1 MQSNWSD
8 VRVPC
13 AMCPVFGD
21 WINVTDLINQEF
33 YKTRKQKLKIDLLLI
48 AKEAKVFN
56 VFLKSGTCPP
66 YHIKSIQKSL
76 RAKRPTKRF
85 YYSQGAEELFVTLI
99 KV

>member
-1 MQSNWSD
+1 MQSNRSD
-8 VRVPC
+8 VRAPC
-13 AMCPVFGD
+13 AMCPLFGD
-21 WINVTDLINQEF
+21 WINLTDFNKSGILQNKKTKAQNWPVT
-33 YKTRKQKLKIDLLLI
+33 I

-56 VFLKSGTCPP
+56 VFFKSGTCPP

-76 RAKRPTKRF
+76 RGKWPTKRF